1 MKRKASEE
9 RTNLIKK
16 QCRIF
21 RTMVLAGACCLALT
35 ACSAKGGGEQGT
47 TGGVTT
53 APPDNEENENVVTQQ
68 PDNDGKGNVVTRQ
81 PDETSSLQIK
91 SLSFSGT
98 EAVIYQTGLPVLTF
112 TVDTEGNLYT
122 LGYDSGEASG
132 YWLRQYD
139 AEQKL
144 LMDYWFDSSL
154 SSISA
159 IAVEGRTAYLTA
171 NRIIENRVFM
181 ALYAMNLDTK
191 NIEVLADFPQ
201 YDTIQQLI
209 LQEGRLYLLGN
220 RRFTAEEERPSG
232 GGGYG
237 FYEDQITCY
246 QLENGE
252 SSSVPIEYPINMA
265 AMENGGL
272 MVHAYVKGK
281 GYQLL
286 KYDTEKNSVSTA
298 AEFTDYY
305 VQQFAVCHD
314 GKDLLYN
321 YNRNS
326 RGLVL
331 APLNKLHQETEL
343 CPEEY
348 VGMSMN
354 NSILYQDGKVYMLN
368 FDRDLM
374 CFALA
379 DTVRENKT
387 LRYISSGYQRE
398 APDGLGYSMER
409 KEMLPDKFALKVL
422 AQDRDFDLCM
432 IDSIDEMGSNIR
444 KTGVFYPL
452 DDVPGVK
459 EYLEKCH
466 PYVREAVTKED
477 GSIWALPVAVNIPG
491 LIVHEGTL
499 AELGVPLKRDITWEE
514 FLPMFAALPE
524 EQKKLTSINL
534 IVSTIAFS
542 QQYFQR
548 YESVDNEI
556 FRRTAELMKLLDPNQ
571 GLNSIE
577 DSERYLFDY
586 ERNMSTYI
594 DDWWIPNY
602 NGQNARLYPM
612 PKLSAEDPNVGSC
625 VMLAINPNSDRL
637 KETLAFMEDYTAW
650 LMKKGRPFFTG
661 LSAEEGTFK
670 ADLYDLYENAEI
682 SFGLETNIYLDDYYD
697 MLAGRI
703 SMEEYIKD
711 TDRKLRI
718 YFGE

>member
-21 RTMVLAGACCLALT
+21 RAMVLAGACCLALT
-35 ACSAKGGGEQGT
+35 ACSAKGSGEQGT

-144 LMDYWFDSSL
+144 LMDYWFDSSF

-159 IAVEGRTAYLTA
+159 IAVEGRTAYFTA
-171 NRIIENRVFM
+171 NRSIEDRVSM

-220 RRFTAEEERPSG
+220 RRFSAEEERPSG

-237 FYEDQITCY
+237 FYEDQINCY

-252 SSSVPIEYPINMA
+252 SSSVAIEYPINMA

-286 KYDTEKNSVSTA
+286 QYDTEKNSVSTA

-612 PKLSAEDPNVGSC
+612 PKLSAEDPSVGSC